1 MRDVRTCD
9 GVLDL
14 DTGVDLDKVVAVLLI
29 DQELGSSS
37 VLVLDMLGQLDGIVQ
52 NGVADRG
59 RKRLGWGNLDDLLVT
74 TLDRAI
80 TLKQM
85 NNISLAVG
93 KQLDLDVAGL
103 VEESLNEHGA
113 VAKGLLG
120 LGSSTLKAFGKVGLR
135 ANNTHSTSSTTHGS
149 LDDDGESIFCKK

>member
-1 MRDVRTCD
+1 MSDVRTCD

-14 DTGVDLDKVVAVLLI
+14 DAGVDLDKVVAVLLI
-29 DQELGSSS
+29 NQELGGSG
-37 VLVLDMLGQLDGIVQ
+37 VLVLDILGQLDGIVQ

-59 RKRLGWGNLDDLLVT
+59 RKRLGWGNLDDFLVT

-85 NNISLAVG
+85 DNISMAIG

-103 VEESLNEHGA
+103 VEESFNEHST

-120 LGSSTLKAFGKVGLR
+120 LGSGTFKALGKVGLR
-135 ANNTHSTSSTTHGS
+135 ANNTHATSSTTHGS